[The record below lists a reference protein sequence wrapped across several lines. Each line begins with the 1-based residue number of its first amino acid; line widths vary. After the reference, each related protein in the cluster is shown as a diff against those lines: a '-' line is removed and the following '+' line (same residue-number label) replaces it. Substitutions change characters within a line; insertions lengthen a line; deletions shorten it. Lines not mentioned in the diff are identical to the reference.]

1 MTEAVAMV
9 ERRVWERDGEAAGAL
24 DEEDEEEVLV
34 RWEVARCEG
43 RLVGFGFLQVF
54 GRRTCH
60 EEDL

>member
-9 ERRVWERDGEAAGAL
+9 ERRVWEREGEAL
-24 DEEDEEEVLV
+24 DEEEEVVLV
-34 RWEVARCEG
+34 RREVGRCEG
-43 RLVGFGFLQVF
+43 RLVGFGFFQVF